1 MFNDLRLVKNKAVYL
16 QIKDYIKGLILS
28 GVLLPGVKLP
38 ASRELAAI
46 LKVSRNT
53 VVQAYQY
60 LEDDGFIH
68 TVKGRGVFAAEVS
81 VRKEQEN
88 VNLNWESR
96 VSGFAKKA
104 VALDIEKNEL
114 RWEKGMLSFK
124 SIAPNPELFSLEDF
138 KRAVLNQLA
147 AEGEKLLNYGYARGY
162 KYLLE
167 YLTGYMKN
175 KGVESSGKEL
185 LITNGFTEGFN
196 LLLSALAAPGDKV
209 ICENPTHNTA
219 LKIMRLAGLK
229 ITGVP
234 VETDGI
240 NLKILEERLAREEFK
255 LGFLIPSYHN
265 PTGLVM
271 APEKR
276 VAVLKIFE
284 KYQVPVVEDGFNEE
298 LRYYGSHVAPLMA
311 LAGSG
316 NGVVY
321 LGSFSKVLFPG
332 LRIGWI
338 MGDSKLI
345 AYLESVKRSFNIH
358 TSFLDQAILYE
369 FLQSGSFEKYLRK
382 ARKVY
387 REQHQTATKLAME
400 YIPCRRIWGEGGLHI
415 FIELDDGL
423 NAREV
428 LDQCH
433 RRGVLFMPGDI
444 FYTDGGGANTFRL
457 GISRVSQKEMEQG
470 FRIIGEVVKDL
481 AVKLHPGK

>member
-1 MFNDLRLVKNKAVYL
+1 MFNDCKLVKNRAVYL
-16 QIKDYIKGLILS
+16 QIKDYIKGLILA
-28 GVLLPGVKLP
+28 GILLPGVRLP

-53 VVQAYQY
+53 IVQAYQY

-68 TVKGRGVFAAEVS
+68 TLKGRGVFVAEVA
-81 VRKEQEN
+81 VHKGQEKAN
-88 VNLNWESR
+88 VDWNTR
-96 VSGFAKKA
+96 VNGFAQKA

-124 SIAPNPELFSLEDF
+124 SIAPNPELFDIEDF
-138 KRAVLNQLA
+138 KRAVLNRLSQ
-147 AEGEKLLNYGYARGY
+147 EGEKLLNYGYARGY

-175 KGVESSGKEL
+175 KGVNTSGKEL

-196 LLLSALAAPGDKV
+196 LLLSALTVPGDRI

-219 LKIMRLAGLK
+219 LKIMRLAGLQ
-229 ITGVP
+229 ISGVP
-234 VETDGI
+234 VEPSGMS
-240 NLKILEERLAREEFK
+240 LEVLEECLTKEQFK

-271 APEKR
+271 TPVKR
-276 VAVLKIFE
+276 MAVLKIFE

-332 LRIGWI
+332 LRLGWI
-338 MGDSKLI
+338 MADSKLV
-345 AYLESVKRSFNIH
+345 AYLESVKRSLNIH

-369 FLQSGSFEKYLRK
+369 YLQSGSFEKYLRK

-387 REQHQTATKLAME
+387 REQHQAAIKLALE
-400 YIPCRRIWGEGGLHI
+400 FIPCRRIWGEGGLHI
-415 FIELDDGL
+415 FIELDERL
-423 NAREV
+423 SARAV
-428 LDQCH
+428 LAECYQK
-433 RRGVLFMPGDI
+433 GVLFMPGDI
-444 FYTDGGGANTFRL
+444 FYTDGGGTNTFRL
-457 GISRVSQKEMEQG
+457 GISRVSQEEMKRG
-470 FRIIGEVVKDL
+470 FRIIGEVIKDI
-481 AVKLHPGK
+481 KKG

>member
-1 MFNDLRLVKNKAVYL
+1 MFNDLKIVKNRAVYL

-53 VVQAYQY
+53 IVQAYQY

-68 TVKGRGVFAAEVS
+68 TLKGRGVFVAGVA

-88 VNLNWESR
+88 ANFNWESR
-96 VSGFAKKA
+96 VNGFAQKA

-124 SIAPNPELFSLEDF
+124 SIAPDPKLFDIEDF
-138 KRAVLNQLA
+138 KRAVLNRLS

-175 KGVESSGKEL
+175 KGVETSGKEL

-196 LLLSALAAPGDKV
+196 LLLSALTSSGDKV

-219 LKIMRLAGLK
+219 LKIMRLAGLQ

-234 VETDGI
+234 VETSGI
-240 NLKILEERLAREEFK
+240 DLEVLEDLLSKEQFK

-276 VAVLKIFE
+276 VAILKIFE
-284 KYQVPVVEDGFNEE
+284 QHQVPVIEDGFNEE

-316 NGVVY
+316 NGVIY

-332 LRIGWI
+332 LRLGWI
-338 MGDSKLI
+338 MADTKLI

-387 REQHQTATKLAME
+387 REQHQTATKLALE
-400 YIPCRRIWGEGGLHI
+400 HIPCRRIWGEGGLHI
-415 FIELDDGL
+415 FVELDESIS
-423 NAREV
+423 AREV
-428 LDQCH
+428 LKECH

-444 FYTDGGGANTFRL
+444 FYTDGGGKNTFRL
-457 GISRVSQKEMEQG
+457 GISRVSQEEMEQG
-470 FRIIGEVVKDL
+470 FRIIGKAVKDVL
-481 AVKLHPGK
+481 KCI

>member
-1 MFNDLRLVKNKAVYL
+1 MFNDLKIVKNRAVYL

-28 GVLLPGVKLP
+28 GVLLPGVRLP

-53 VVQAYQY
+53 IVQAYQY

-68 TVKGRGVFAAEVS
+68 TLKGRGVFVAGVAVH
-81 VRKEQEN
+81 KEQEN
-88 VNLNWESR
+88 FSFNWQARVN
-96 VSGFAKKA
+96 GFAKKA

-124 SIAPNPELFSLEDF
+124 SIAPNPGLFDIEDF
-138 KRAVLNQLA
+138 KRAVLNQLSL
-147 AEGEKLLNYGYARGY
+147 EGEKLLNYGYARGY

-167 YLTGYMKN
+167 YLTGYMQN
-175 KGVESSGKEL
+175 KGVELSGKEI

-196 LLLSALAAPGDKV
+196 LLLSALTAFGDKV

-219 LKIMRLAGLK
+219 LKIMRLAGLQ

-234 VETDGI
+234 VETSGI
-240 NLKILEERLAREEFK
+240 NLEVLEECLAKEQFK

-271 APEKR
+271 TPEKR
-276 VAVLKIFE
+276 VAALRIFE
-284 KYQVPVVEDGFNEE
+284 EHQVPVVEDGFNEE

-316 NGVVY
+316 NGVIY

-338 MGDSKLI
+338 MADSKLI
-345 AYLESVKRSFNIH
+345 AYLESVKRSLNIH

-387 REQHQTATKLAME
+387 REQHQTATRLAAE

-415 FIELDDGL
+415 FIELDEGL

-428 LDQCH
+428 LAECH
-433 RRGVLFMPGDI
+433 HRGVLFMPGDI
-444 FYTDGGGANTFRL
+444 FYTDGGGESTFRL
-457 GISRVSQKEMEQG
+457 GISRVSQEEMERG
-470 FRIIGEVVKDL
+470 FRIIGEVIGQFMLK
-481 AVKLHPGK
+481 K